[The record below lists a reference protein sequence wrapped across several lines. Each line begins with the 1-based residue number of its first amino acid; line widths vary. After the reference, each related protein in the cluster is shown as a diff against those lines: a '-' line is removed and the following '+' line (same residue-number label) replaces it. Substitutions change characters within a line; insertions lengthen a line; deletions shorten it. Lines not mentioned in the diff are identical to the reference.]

1 MLSVKNLYANY
12 GKRDILKNI
21 SFSLGKGETLSI
33 IGPSGCGK
41 STLLLTLADLK
52 EFNSGEVQDN
62 FKDKGLIL
70 QNHGL
75 FPWKTIK
82 ENILLGLIAK
92 ETSKEDAEK
101 LTSYIAMSL
110 NITHILNKY
119 PAEVSGGEKQR
130 AAVARVLVLNPEL
143 LLMDEPSSALDSI
156 NKEIFQNLLCKI
168 QRDYNISYIIVT
180 HNIEEAVIL
189 GKRIAIMVNGEI
201 KSIIDNSCYGKD
213 DIRKTY
219 EFFDKCTEVR
229 VLLETLG
236 EGIYEQN

>member
-1 MLSVKNLYANY
+1 MLEVKNLYVGY
-12 GKRDILKNI
+12 GERDILKNI
-21 SFSLGKGETLSI
+21 SFSLSKGETISI

-41 STLLLTLADLK
+41 STLLLTIADLK
-52 EFNSGEVQDN
+52 KFNKGEINDS

-82 ENILLGLIAK
+82 ENIELGLISK
-92 ETSKEDAEK
+92 GTSKDEIEIK
-101 LTSYIAMSL
+101 VNEIAGNL
-110 NITHILNKY
+110 KITHVLEKY
-119 PAEVSGGEKQR
+119 PSQVSGGEKQR

-168 QRDYNISYIIVT
+168 QKQYNMGYIIVT

-189 GKRIAIMVNGEI
+189 GQKIAIMINGEI
-201 KSIIDNSCYGKD
+201 KSIIENPCYGRQE
-213 DIRKTY
+213 IRKTY
-219 EFFDKCTEVR
+219 EFFDKCTEIR
-229 VLLETLG
+229 VLLESLG
-236 EGIYEQN
+236 EGLYE